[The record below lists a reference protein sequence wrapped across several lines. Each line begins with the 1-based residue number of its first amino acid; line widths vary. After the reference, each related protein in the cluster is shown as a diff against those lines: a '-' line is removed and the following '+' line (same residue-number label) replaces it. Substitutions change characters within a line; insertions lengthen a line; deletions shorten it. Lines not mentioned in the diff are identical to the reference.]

1 MGTGAQLPLSNLT
14 ALTSLSIYRCGDLRG
29 EGLWSL
35 LAQGHL
41 NELFVRGNPKFFVDS
56 EQEIPSCSSKL
67 QSLDIDD
74 VAGFT
79 AAAIRHSLL
88 FSSLTELCI
97 CVDHKVKSLT
107 EEQEALLYVDSLE
120 DIFICCQNLQSLP
133 ERLPRHPNL
142 KRLHIWTCG
151 AIQMLPKEGLPSSL
165 QELDITNCPKIQS
178 LPKVDDLPSSLRY
191 LNVRDSGSEEL
202 RRQCRKLINIIPIVQ
217 V

>member
-41 NELFVRGNPKFFVDS
+41 NELFVRGTPNFFVDS

-88 FSSLTELCI
+88 FSSLTTLEI
-97 CVDHKVKSLT
+97 CEDNKVKSFT
-107 EEQEALLYVDSLE
+107 EALLFVDSLE
-120 DIFICCQNLQSLP
+120 DITFNGCDNLQSLP

-165 QELDITNCPKIQS
+165 QELDIIDCPKIQS

-202 RRQCRKLINIIPIVQ
+202 RRQCRKLIKIIPIVL